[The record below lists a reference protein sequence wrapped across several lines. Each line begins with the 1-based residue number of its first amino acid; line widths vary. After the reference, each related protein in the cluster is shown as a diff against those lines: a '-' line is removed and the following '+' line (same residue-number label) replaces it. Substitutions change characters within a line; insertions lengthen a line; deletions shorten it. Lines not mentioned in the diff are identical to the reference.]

1 MQRMAWGVMIAV
13 ASLGSTALGEA
24 VKPARADAKADAEPT
39 HRVAAIYFHR
49 TNRCATCKK
58 ISAYIE
64 EAVQA
69 EFAKEFK
76 GGQVSV
82 SMIDFQDKKNK
93 EFTEGYKITGPTLG
107 VGRRPP
113 GQGEGMESLRP
124 RSGR

>member
-1 MQRMAWGVMIAV
+1 M
-13 ASLGSTALGEA
+13 
-24 VKPARADAKADAEPT
+24 
-39 HRVAAIYFHR
+39 YFHR

-58 ISAYIE
+58 INTYIE

-93 EFTEGYKITGPTLG
+93 EFTEGYKITGPTL
-107 VGRRPP
+107 VLADVH
-113 GQGEGMESLRP
+113 QGKVKAWKPAP